1 VALAKTGARV
11 HEHRSIIRQRSLANA
26 DAAIRIHIVTHKSW
40 NSSALGP
47 LLSAHAYT
55 CIHIQPQLR
64 EDEHM
69 ATIIHEH
76 VDTSLDGLRISW
88 GGIWAGVLTVLGTLL
103 FLTTLGLA
111 VGISAADPGNTDAG
125 ALGVGAAIWSGL
137 ALLIA
142 LFIGG
147 MAATRLG
154 MIYDRATG
162 AFEGALV
169 WVVSFVAILWLAS
182 SGVQLV
188 ASGIS
193 GVFSGVTQTLGSVTG
208 GVDDLSTGDVE
219 QMLARL
225 NDPRTARTISTAT
238 GIPEQEVRSALGEM
252 AQRVEAARNNPEQAA
267 AEVRRGAE
275 QLMSRARQQLPAVAE
290 RVQNTAT
297 KTAWITFAA
306 MVISLLAAV
315 AGAMA
320 GRRRAAQRLVD
331 DQRATASR

>member
-1 VALAKTGARV
+1 
-11 HEHRSIIRQRSLANA
+11 
-26 DAAIRIHIVTHKSW
+26 
-40 NSSALGP
+40 
-47 LLSAHAYT
+47 
-55 CIHIQPQLR
+55 
-64 EDEHM
+64 M

-193 GVFSGVTQTLGSVTG
+193 SVFSGVTQTLGSLTG
-208 GVDDLSTGDVE
+208 GGVNDLSTGDVE

-238 GIPEQEVRSALGEM
+238 GIPEQEVRSSLGEM

-290 RVQNTAT
+290 RVQDTAT

-306 MVISLLAAV
+306 MLISLLAAV

-320 GRRRAAQRLVD
+320 GRRRAAQRLVN
-331 DQRATASR
+331 DQRVTASTVR

>member
-1 VALAKTGARV
+1 
-11 HEHRSIIRQRSLANA
+11 
-26 DAAIRIHIVTHKSW
+26 
-40 NSSALGP
+40 
-47 LLSAHAYT
+47 
-55 CIHIQPQLR
+55 
-64 EDEHM
+64 M

-111 VGISAADPGNTDAG
+111 VGVSAADPGNTDAG

-193 GVFSGVTQTLGSVTG
+193 SVFSGVTQTIGSVTG
-208 GVDDLSTGDVE
+208 GMDDLSAGDVE

-225 NDPRTARTISTAT
+225 NDPRTVRTISTAT
-238 GIPEQEVRSALGEM
+238 GIPEEEVRSSLAEM
-252 AQRVEAARNNPEQAA
+252 AQKVEAARANPQQAA

-275 QLMSRARQQLPAVAE
+275 QLMSRARQQLPATAE
-290 RVQNTAT
+290 RVQSTAT

-320 GRRRAAQRLVD
+320 GRRRAAQRLVGDPRVPATTDRRIND
-331 DQRATASR
+331 DDGASR

>member
-1 VALAKTGARV
+1 
-11 HEHRSIIRQRSLANA
+11 
-26 DAAIRIHIVTHKSW
+26 
-40 NSSALGP
+40 
-47 LLSAHAYT
+47 
-55 CIHIQPQLR
+55 
-64 EDEHM
+64 M

-76 VDTSLDGLRISW
+76 VETSLDGLRISW

-111 VGISAADPGNTDAG
+111 VGISAADPGNTDAST
-125 ALGVGAAIWSGL
+125 LGLGAAIWSGL

-142 LFIGG
+142 LFVGG

-169 WVVSFVAILWLAS
+169 WVLSFVAILWLAS

-193 GVFSGVTQTLGSVTG
+193 SVFSGVTQTIGSVTG
-208 GVDDLSTGDVE
+208 GMNDLSTGDVQ

-238 GIPEQEVRSALGEM
+238 GIPEQEVRSSLGEL
-252 AQRVEAARNNPEQAA
+252 AQRVETARDNPEQAA

-275 QLMSRARQQLPAVAE
+275 QLMSRARQQLPATAE

-306 MVISLLAAV
+306 MLISLIAAV

-320 GRRRAAQRLVD
+320 GRKRAARRRIED
-331 DQRATASR
+331 SAATATTIR

>member
-1 VALAKTGARV
+1 
-11 HEHRSIIRQRSLANA
+11 
-26 DAAIRIHIVTHKSW
+26 
-40 NSSALGP
+40 
-47 LLSAHAYT
+47 
-55 CIHIQPQLR
+55 
-64 EDEHM
+64 M
-69 ATIIHEH
+69 ATIIHER
-76 VDTSLDGLRISW
+76 VDTSFDGLRISW

-142 LFIGG
+142 LFVGG

-169 WVVSFVAILWLAS
+169 WVVSFVATLWLAS

-193 GVFSGVTQTLGSVTG
+193 GVFSGVTQTEAGR
-208 GVDDLSTGDVE
+208 D
-219 QMLARL
+219 
-225 NDPRTARTISTAT
+225 AT
-238 GIPEQEVRSALGEM
+238 G
-252 AQRVEAARNNPEQAA
+252 QAA
-267 AEVRRGAE
+267 ADVQRNAE
-275 QLMSRARQQLPAVAE
+275 QLLSRAREQLPAAAE
-290 RVQNTAT
+290 RAQDSAT

-306 MVISLLAAV
+306 MLISLLAAI
-315 AGAMA
+315 AGAMT
-320 GRRRAAQRLVD
+320 GRKRAAQRLVD
-331 DQRATASR
+331 DPRTTASTVR

>member
-1 VALAKTGARV
+1 
-11 HEHRSIIRQRSLANA
+11 
-26 DAAIRIHIVTHKSW
+26 
-40 NSSALGP
+40 
-47 LLSAHAYT
+47 
-55 CIHIQPQLR
+55 
-64 EDEHM
+64 M
-69 ATIIHEH
+69 ATIIHEQ

-111 VGISAADPGNTDAG
+111 IGISAADPGNTDAG
-125 ALGVGAAIWSGL
+125 ALGLGAAIWSGV

-142 LFIGG
+142 LFVGG

-169 WVVSFVAILWLAS
+169 WVLSFVAILWLAS

-193 GVFSGVTQTLGSVTG
+193 SVFSGVTQTLGTATG
-208 GVDDLSTGDVE
+208 GMDELSTGDVE

-225 NDPRTARTISTAT
+225 NDPRTVRTISTAT
-238 GIPEQEVRSALGEM
+238 GIPEQEVRSSLGEM

-275 QLMSRARQQLPAVAE
+275 QLMSRARQQLPAAAE
-290 RVQNTAT
+290 RVQDTAT

-306 MVISLLAAV
+306 MLISLIAAV

-320 GRRRAAQRLVD
+320 GRKRAAQRLVGD
-331 DQRATASR
+331 SRAPATSVRDGH

>member
-1 VALAKTGARV
+1 
-11 HEHRSIIRQRSLANA
+11 
-26 DAAIRIHIVTHKSW
+26 
-40 NSSALGP
+40 
-47 LLSAHAYT
+47 
-55 CIHIQPQLR
+55 
-64 EDEHM
+64 M

-142 LFIGG
+142 LFVGG

-169 WVVSFVAILWLAS
+169 WVLSFVAILWLAS

-193 GVFSGVTQTLGSVTG
+193 SVFSGVTQTIGSVTG
-208 GVDDLSTGDVE
+208 GVNDLSTGDVE

-225 NDPRTARTISTAT
+225 NDPRTVGTISTAT
-238 GIPEQEVRSALGEM
+238 GIPEHEVRSSLGEM
-252 AQRVEAARNNPEQAA
+252 ARRVEAARDNPEQAA

-275 QLMSRARQQLPAVAE
+275 QLISRARQQLPAAAE

-297 KTAWITFAA
+297 KTAWITFGA
-306 MVISLLAAV
+306 MLISLIAAV

-320 GRRRAAQRLVD
+320 GRKRAAQRLVGD
-331 DQRATASR
+331 PGSTTSTVR